1 MTEQLPR
8 QIKAVWRYSAWISGA
23 VGLLISAG
31 LWVASVYWHWWLWLW
46 IAAIILSVLDVIVE
60 LALIPYRYAFWRYR
74 ITDNAVYLKNGV
86 IFQHEIAV
94 PISRIQNV
102 TLAAGPLLQL
112 NKLQSVTVE
121 TAASGYKI
129 DGVTSDVADQLR
141 DRIMVLAQGA
151 RDEA

>member
-23 VGLLISAG
+23 IGLLISAG

-102 TLAAGPLLQL
+102 TLAAGPLLQ
-112 NKLQSVTVE
+112 SVTVE